1 MSSTDCHSSPSGIIV
16 SPDCCQSSTSL
27 RLGDILPDPGQ
38 LIPVQVTASPFESTI
53 LRPSVLK
60 GPYGHPEVEVFS
72 ARRGRNVMSRGCGA
86 KAAALAEVT
95 ATAAAQAIDLIVNA
109 TIMYEPKA
117 CWIEESKSQH
127 QRSASAVNIYNY
139 QLRIVLPLYQWPS
152 APHGAGMWSAKM
164 SKIEG
169 FSILLQAK
177 PDLCPVGS
185 MSAEFKL
192 TSSEVEV

>member
-27 RLGDILPDPGQ
+27 RLGDVLPDPGQ

-127 QRSASAVNIYNY
+127 QHSASAVNIYISFVSFSHFINGHRLHMVRGCGPPRCRRSRVSPFFSR
-139 QLRIVLPLYQWPS
+139 QNLIFVPS
-152 APHGAGMWSAKM
+152 GR
-164 SKIEG
+164 
-169 FSILLQAK
+169 
-177 PDLCPVGS
+177 
-185 MSAEFKL
+185 
-192 TSSEVEV
+192 